1 MDVPTIRPP
10 ALRLGDAIGIVAPA
24 GPLQHK
30 EAFHQGVATLERLGF
45 RVRYDERIFQSRR
58 YLAGDDVSRAEELMR
73 YFEDPHIQ
81 GVLAL
86 RGGYG
91 CARLLHLL
99 DERRLRSHCKVFM
112 GFSDLTTLHLL
123 FCRHFGWI
131 TIHGPMASSPTLG
144 NAESGIEEHLMSLW
158 TDPEYRPMLS
168 FPELETWR
176 EGTVEG
182 QLTGGCLS
190 LVVASLGTP
199 YEIQTDG
206 KVLFLEDLAE
216 PPYRVDRMLT
226 QLRLAGKL
234 DALKGALLGSFH
246 QCDPSEGGYTVE
258 DILREMLDPL
268 QVPILARF
276 PAGHGSRNWPLP
288 LAVRVRLDAT
298 RRRLE
303 ILEPAVRRQ

>member
-10 ALRLGDAIGIVAPA
+10 ALRLGDTIGIVAPA

-190 LVVASLGTP
+190 LV
-199 YEIQTDG
+199 
-206 KVLFLEDLAE
+206 
-216 PPYRVDRMLT
+216 RMLT

-288 LAVRVRLDAT
+288 FAVRVRLDAT